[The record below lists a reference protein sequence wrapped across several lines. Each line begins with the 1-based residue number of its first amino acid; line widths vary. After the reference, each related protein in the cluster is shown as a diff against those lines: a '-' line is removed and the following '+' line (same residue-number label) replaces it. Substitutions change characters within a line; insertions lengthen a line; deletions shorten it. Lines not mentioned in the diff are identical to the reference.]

1 MEEVLRESCAAMTS
15 YGACS
20 FEKSLRGEE
29 ESPAHSVEPR
39 KNTPEPFHSLEFDVY
54 EVHGQGS
61 SATGPEPPAMTSTR
75 RADKFRLSSS
85 QQRLW
90 FLAQMEGGSE
100 AYNVPIGLRL
110 KGHLNRT
117 ALRRTLDRI
126 LIRHEALRTTF
137 TVDNG
142 EPVQR
147 VTPVEDSRF
156 LLVEHD
162 LRERRDAKAETERL
176 ADFEAHQS
184 FHFETGP
191 VIRGRLIQLSE
202 NEHVLLLTMHHIA
215 SDGWSMDILANELN
229 ALYGAFVRGEKDP
242 LPELKFQYPDY
253 SVWQQRWIESDDQK
267 EQADYWKKAL
277 AGAPAL
283 LELPTDRPRPLEFDY
298 AGAFERFE
306 LDEEQTDQLKAFSRR
321 HRVTPF
327 MTLLSAWAVLM
338 TRLSGQT
345 DVLIGVPAANRSRKD
360 IENLIGYFAN
370 TLVIRLDL
378 SGSPRVSEL
387 LLQARKKS
395 LTAQQYQ
402 EIPFEQ
408 VVELAR
414 PARTMAHSPLFQVM
428 FAWQGTAE
436 TRYQLPGLEV
446 ESLSTP
452 HRASKFDLSLK
463 LRESGKSISGG
474 LEYST
479 SLFKQATIERYLG
492 YFKNILR
499 SMIADDTQ
507 AIDRL
512 SILPETERDHL
523 LREFNRTLAEYPKEV
538 PLAQLVEQQ
547 VERTPDAVAVVYD
560 KQRLTFRDLNARANQ
575 LARELINQGAG
586 PDQIVG
592 LYVTRSTDL
601 IVALLAIVKAGAAYL
616 PLDPMFPPERL
627 GYMLSDSG
635 SRLLITEESLRK
647 TLPAFAGTII
657 ELEENGWQANSR
669 DNPAIAVRPEDLA
682 YVIYTSGSTG
692 KPKGVQIPR
701 GALTNFL
708 WSMRESLRLSDRDRL
723 LAVTTISFD
732 IAGLEIWLPLLTGA
746 QTVMASFKATADGNA
761 LKELLERHDITF
773 LQATPVTWRLLFDT
787 GWRGK
792 NNLQAVCGGEAMPQ
806 EVAVQLVPVVKLVWN
821 LYGPTETTIWST
833 GYQVTDG
840 RETILIGRPIFNTQ
854 CYILDAHGEPVPV
867 GVTGELFIAGDGLAR
882 GYLNRPELTAEKF
895 VADPFAGGGARMYRT
910 GDLARYRPDGN
921 IECQGRIDHQVKLRG
936 YRIELGEI
944 EARLAEFPGVREAV
958 VIARE
963 DTPGDKRLVAYYAV
977 STLAETEKS
986 NIGAEQ
992 FRAYL
997 SKTMPEYMVPAA
1009 YVRMEALPLTPN
1021 GKIDRKALPAPD
1033 RSAPSIEN
1041 YEPPQGELEIILAG
1055 IWADVLKVDNVGRH
1069 DNFFDC
1075 GGNSLLAVKLIS
1087 RAQEIV
1093 RGEAVP
1099 LSVLLEAPTIARLA
1113 TWVESHEGD
1122 QQQIL
1127 VQMQPGSP
1135 ACIPFFCV
1143 CAAASTAL
1151 VMRPLAKVLDKDV
1164 PFYSIQNK
1172 GLDGSEPCA
1181 SLKEAARLYLDE
1193 IRKVQPEGPYCLGG
1207 YCFGGYVAFEMACM
1221 LEEAGE
1227 RVSALFLVDSTN
1239 PAQLRFLSTEESL
1252 SLFLHHCYRRT
1263 IFHARRI
1270 RHMQMAAMFSYAW
1283 GRLKAMYFHGERIVG
1298 KGPQK
1303 EPLKEL
1309 PEELKSS
1316 PASAGRTIQV
1326 IESME
1331 RWGRDVTNE
1340 FIPQPVG
1347 GDVVVFWAKERY
1359 ADPFFDQF
1367 LGWKPVVRGSIQSIG
1382 IEAHHGSIGI
1392 EPAVRIIAETINA
1405 RVRKSSPSKNQE
1417 SAAAFL
1423 VD

>member
-1 MEEVLRESCAAMTS
+1 MTS

-20 FEKSLRGEE
+20 FEKSLRGKEDA
-29 ESPAHSVEPR
+29 PAHSVEPR
-39 KNTPEPFHSLEFDVY
+39 KNPPAPFDPVALDVNRA
-54 EVHGQGS
+54 HGQGS
-61 SATGPEPPAMTSTR
+61 NATVPEPQDRTSTK
-75 RADKFRLSSS
+75 RADKFPLSSG

-90 FLAQMEGGSE
+90 FLAQMPGGSE
-100 AYNVPIGLRL
+100 AYHVPMGLRL
-110 KGHLNRT
+110 RGDLDRT
-117 ALRRTLDRI
+117 ALRRALDRI

-137 TVDNG
+137 TGDNG
-142 EPVQR
+142 KPVQR
-147 VTPVEDSRF
+147 ITPVQDSRF

-162 LRERRDAKAETERL
+162 LRERSDAEAELERL
-176 ADFEAHQS
+176 TELEACES
-184 FHFETGP
+184 FDFETGP
-191 VIRGRLIQLSE
+191 VIRGRLIQLAE
-202 NEHVLLLTMHHIA
+202 DEHVLLLTTHHIA
-215 SDGWSMDILANELN
+215 SDGWSMDILVNELN
-229 ALYGAFVRGEKDP
+229 ALYGAFVRDEQDP
-242 LPELKFQYPDY
+242 LPKLEFQYPDY

-267 EQADYWKKAL
+267 EQADYWKKTL

-283 LELPTDRPRPLEFDY
+283 LELPTDYPRPLEYDY
-298 AGAFERFE
+298 AGAFERFV
-306 LDEEQTDQLKAFSRR
+306 LDEVQTDQLKAFSRR
-321 HRVTPF
+321 HHVTPF

-338 TRLSGQT
+338 SRLSGQT
-345 DVLIGVPAANRSRKD
+345 DVLIGFPAANRNRKD

-370 TLVIRLDL
+370 TVVIRLDL

-387 LLQARKKS
+387 LLQARNKS

-402 EIPFEQ
+402 EIPFER

-428 FAWQGTAE
+428 FAWQGTPE
-436 TRYQLPGLEV
+436 VRYELPGLEV
-446 ESLSTP
+446 ESLSSP

-463 LRESGKSISGG
+463 LRESGKTISGG

-492 YFKNILR
+492 YFRNILR

-512 SILPETERDHL
+512 SIMPETERDHL
-523 LREFNRTLAEYPKEV
+523 LRELNSTRTEYPKDV

-547 VERTPDAVAVVYD
+547 VERTPDAVAVVCD
-560 KQRLTFRDLNARANQ
+560 KQRSTYRDLNARANQ
-575 LARELINQGAG
+575 LAHELIKQGVG

-592 LYVTRSTDL
+592 LYLTRSTDL
-601 IVALLAIVKAGAAYL
+601 IVALLAIIKAGAAYL

-635 SRLLITEESLRK
+635 SRLLITEESLRN

-657 ELEENGWQANSR
+657 ELEDNGWQANSR
-669 DNPAIAVRPEDLA
+669 ENPAIAVRPEHLA

-692 KPKGVQIPR
+692 KPKGVQVPR

-708 WSMRESLRLSDRDRL
+708 WSMRESLQLTGRDRL

-732 IAGLEIWLPLLTGA
+732 IAGLEIWLPLLVGA
-746 QTVMASFKATADGNA
+746 QTVLASFEATADGNA

-773 LQATPVTWRLLFDT
+773 LQATPVTWRLLFDA

-806 EVAVQLVPVVKLVWN
+806 EVAVQLVPVVDRVWN

-840 RETILIGRPIFNTQ
+840 RKTILIGRPIFNTQ
-854 CYILDAHGEPVPV
+854 CYILDAHREPVPV

-944 EARLAEFPGVREAV
+944 EARLAEYPGVREAV

-977 STLAETEKS
+977 SLLEGEKG
-986 NIGAEQ
+986 NIGAEH
-992 FRAYL
+992 FRGHL
-997 SKTMPEYMVPAA
+997 STTMPEYMVPAA

-1033 RSAPSIEN
+1033 RSASPIQD
-1041 YEPPQGELEIILAG
+1041 YEPPQGELETILAG

-1069 DNFFDC
+1069 DNFFDF
-1075 GGNSLLAVKLIS
+1075 GGNSLLAVRLLS

-1113 TWVESHEGD
+1113 AWVESHEGD
-1122 QQQIL
+1122 QQPIL

-1135 ACIPFFCV
+1135 ACMPFFCV
-1143 CAAASTAL
+1143 CAPASTAL

-1207 YCFGGYVAFEMACM
+1207 YCFGGFVAFEMACM

-1227 RVSALFLVDSTN
+1227 QVSALFLVDSTN
-1239 PAQLRFLSTEESL
+1239 PAQLRFLSTGESL
-1252 SLFLHHCYRRT
+1252 SLLLHHCYRRT

-1303 EPLKEL
+1303 EPLEEL
-1309 PEELKSS
+1309 PEGLKSIS
-1316 PASAGRTIQV
+1316 ASAGRTIQ
-1326 IESME
+1326 IMESME
-1331 RWGRDVTNE
+1331 RWGRGVTND
-1340 FIPQPVG
+1340 FIPRPFG
-1347 GDVVVFWAKERY
+1347 GDVIVFWAKERF
-1359 ADPFFDQF
+1359 ADPYFDQF
-1367 LGWKPVVRGSIQSIG
+1367 LGWEPVVSGSIQSIG
-1382 IEAHHGSIGI
+1382 IEASHESIGI
-1392 EPAVRIIAETINA
+1392 EPAVRIIAKTIND
-1405 RVRKSSPSKNQE
+1405 RVRKSLQP
-1417 SAAAFL
+1417 
-1423 VD
+1423 

>member
-1 MEEVLRESCAAMTS
+1 MERKSHSANKS
-15 YGACS
+15 GARIRKLPLS
-20 FEKSLRGEE
+20 F
-29 ESPAHSVEPR
+29 A
-39 KNTPEPFHSLEFDVY
+39 
-54 EVHGQGS
+54 
-61 SATGPEPPAMTSTR
+61 
-75 RADKFRLSSS
+75 
-85 QQRLW
+85 QQKLW
-90 FLAQMEGGSE
+90 LLAQMEGGSQ
-100 AYNVPIGLRL
+100 AHHVPLALHL
-110 KGHLNRT
+110 KGPLDH
-117 ALRRTLDRI
+117 AVLRCALDRI
-126 LIRHEALRTTF
+126 VARHEALRTTF
-137 TVDNG
+137 SLQDG
-142 EPVQR
+142 DPVQ
-147 VTPVEDSRF
+147 VIHPVEEGQILLIKDDLRGGRNPDSEVESLVEAETVAPFDLEVGPLIRTRLIRLSDDEH
-156 LLVEHD
+156 LLVIVTHHLVSDEGS
-162 LRERRDAKAETERL
+162 T
-176 ADFEAHQS
+176 S
-184 FHFETGP
+184 
-191 VIRGRLIQLSE
+191 VLIKELK
-202 NEHVLLLTMHHIA
+202 LLYAAFL
-215 SDGWSMDILANELN
+215 DGQQ
-229 ALYGAFVRGEKDP
+229 DP
-242 LPELKFQYPDY
+242 LPDLEVQYADY
-253 SVWQQRWIESDDQK
+253 SVWQREWMGREPQQQK
-267 EQADYWKKAL
+267 AAYWKTAL

-283 LELPTDRPRPLEFDY
+283 LEIPADHPRPVQQSY
-298 AGAFERFE
+298 AGAFESLLLEESLTARLKE
-306 LDEEQTDQLKAFSRR
+306 LSQRCQ
-321 HRVTPF
+321 VTLHT
-327 MTLLSAWAVLM
+327 TLLAGWSVLLS
-338 TRLSGQT
+338 RLSGQT
-345 DVLIGVPAANRSRKD
+345 DVLIGMPTANRSRSEFRD
-360 IENLIGYFAN
+360 LIGFFFN
-370 TLVIRLDL
+370 TLVLRFDL
-378 SGSPRVSEL
+378 SGSPTVIDL
-387 LLQARKKS
+387 LEQTKS
-395 LTAQQYQ
+395 SFLAAIENQDV
-402 EIPFEQ
+402 PFEH
-408 VVELAR
+408 VIELVKPVR
-414 PARTMAHSPLFQVM
+414 SLSHSPLFQVM
-428 FAWQGTAE
+428 FAWQDNTQESSSFSGIEVQPRLLE
-436 TRYQLPGLEV
+436 TK
-446 ESLSTP
+446 T
-452 HRASKFDLSLK
+452 SKFDLRLDLK
-463 LRESGKSISGG
+463 ETGDTISGG
-474 LEYST
+474 IEYATALFEQSTIKRYVEIYRAILE
-479 SLFKQATIERYLG
+479 
-492 YFKNILR
+492 

-523 LREFNRTLAEYPKEV
+523 LREFNRTLAEYPKEI

-547 VERTPDAVAVVYD
+547 VERTPDAIAVVYD

-732 IAGLEIWLPLLTGA
+732 IAGLEIWLPLLVGA

-895 VADPFAGGGARMYRT
+895 VADPFAGDGARMYRT

-1093 RGEAVP
+1093 HGEAVP

-1113 TWVESHEGD
+1113 AWVESHEGD

-1405 RVRKSSPSKNQE
+1405 RVRKSSLSKNQE
-1417 SAAAFL
+1417 SVAAFL